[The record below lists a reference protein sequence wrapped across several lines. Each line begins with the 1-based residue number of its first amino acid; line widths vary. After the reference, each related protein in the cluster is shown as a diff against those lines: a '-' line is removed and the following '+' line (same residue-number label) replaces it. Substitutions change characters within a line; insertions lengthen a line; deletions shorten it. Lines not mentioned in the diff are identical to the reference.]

1 MGKENKYFKDI
12 IYEGKD
18 TTIFS
23 IKNKA
28 NLKTL
33 LKILEEKPLTRKEL
47 MEKTYWTRGQIAG
60 LLYRGMKQ
68 GLFKLKNRKIML

>member
-1 MGKENKYFKDI
+1 MGRENKYFKDI
-12 IYEGKD
+12 VYEGKD

>member
-1 MGKENKYFKDI
+1 MGRENKYFKDI
-12 IYEGKD
+12 VYEGND